1 MVQLR
6 TFFTSVALLLFIF
19 LSSALL
25 HSASAA
31 GARVGEKRVRESRGM
46 WQRKP
51 WMNHGSFR
59 GPRKQ
64 FINPKVEHLF
74 QVRELPV

>member
-6 TFFTSVALLLFIF
+6 TFFTSVALLLFLL
-19 LSSALL
+19 LSSVFL

-31 GARVGEKRVRESRGM
+31 GNHAGRGDARESHRT

-64 FINPKVEHLF
+64 LINPTAEHLF
-74 QVRELPV
+74 QVR